1 MDSIERIFLPS
12 AIKRLLY
19 YKSLAD
25 ETFARLNDE
34 KLNFKP
40 AEESNS
46 IAIIIQH
53 VSGNMLSRWTDFLS
67 TDGEKEWRKRD
78 DEFEVQQLTKN
89 ELIEIWEKG
98 WSCCIDALQSLTEDD
113 LLKLITIRK
122 EPLTVVDAINRQLAH
137 YPYHVGQ
144 IVFLGKLLLNYKWK
158 SLSID
163 KKR

>member
-1 MDSIERIFLPS
+1 
-12 AIKRLLY
+12 
-19 YKSLAD
+19 
-25 ETFARLNDE
+25 
-34 KLNFKP
+34 
-40 AEESNS
+40 
-46 IAIIIQH
+46 
-53 VSGNMLSRWTDFLS
+53 MLSRWTDFLS